1 MFSGLNSCLLNL
13 QIGADVH
20 GTIDGAFDS
29 GYLMT
34 AVVNGQL
41 FRGVL
46 FAPVSKS
53 FPGNELLHTWFAC
66 FFLKF
71 SISGTW
77 SDCSKTSSTPSD
89 PDELGHASPAAATAG
104 TRHPGPRPGGAA
116 GDGLCAAGLRP
127 ARTARGLPSE
137 GRQVRAGAGQ
147 QRPARCCAHAG
158 RAWRRGQVSGEPL
171 HARKP

>member
-1 MFSGLNSCLLNL
+1 MPLISHNLLNREMFSGLNSCLLNL

-66 FFLKF
+66 FFPEVF
-71 SISGTW
+71 
-77 SDCSKTSSTPSD
+77 
-89 PDELGHASPAAATAG
+89 H
-104 TRHPGPRPGGAA
+104 
-116 GDGLCAAGLRP
+116 LRD
-127 ARTARGLPSE
+127 LE
-137 GRQVRAGAGQ
+137 
-147 QRPARCCAHAG
+147 
-158 RAWRRGQVSGEPL
+158 
-171 HARKP
+171 